1 MLQRLQELAAEL
13 VESSLD
19 VPGFRECAIRVG
31 GIWWVIRIGEAELV
45 VRELTEA
52 GEARS
57 RASTPSSSAYRS
69 ASSRPGSSSGWP
81 PALPLP

>member
-1 MLQRLQELAAEL
+1 MLHRLQELAAEL

-31 GIWWVIRIGEAELV
+31 GRWWVIRIGEAELV

-52 GEARS
+52 GEAS
-57 RASTPSSSAYRS
+57 GGKLPE
-69 ASSRPGSSSGWP
+69 PCESSG
-81 PALPLP
+81 